1 MNGVHGFQRT
11 AKENGKAGYGKSDGN
26 YSSAEWLVGVGGW
39 GDGTM

>member
-26 YSSAEWLVGVGGW
+26 YSSAEWLVVGG
-39 GDGTM
+39 DGIM